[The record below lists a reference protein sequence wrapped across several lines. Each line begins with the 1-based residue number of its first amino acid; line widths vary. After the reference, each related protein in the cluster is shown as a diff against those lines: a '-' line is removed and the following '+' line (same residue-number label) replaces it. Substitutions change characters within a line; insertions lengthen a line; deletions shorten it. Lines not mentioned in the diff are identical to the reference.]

1 MFLVANDMFPNTT
14 PWVNISEGRDRR
26 GSICW
31 RNRINFEDN
40 DLCEAHVK
48 DLIAGRFPKDL
59 IARLMCEGSSVRLIC
74 EGFL

>member
-1 MFLVANDMFPNTT
+1 MFNDMFLVANDMFPNTT

-59 IARLMCEGSSVRLIC
+59 IARLMCEGS
-74 EGFL
+74 